1 MDKVKIKAFAD
12 RCFNDMA
19 GAMSAGLVYVG
30 IRTGL
35 FTAMAQ
41 RGPMSVAQVVNASQ
55 LEPRYVEEWLNGMA
69 AAHYLHYDPGA
80 RTFEFPDEH
89 AYLLASEGTDHFA
102 GGMFHMAPA
111 LLAVAPKVADAFVD
125 GGGVDFEEFGDDGI
139 YALDLIN
146 RGNYQHRLVNYWLN
160 ALPEVIATLEVGATG
175 LDIGCGVGH
184 ATLALATAFPNS
196 RFVGVDLDQTSI
208 DQARANATEQDLSNR
223 VRFIAEPLEN
233 LAAEETFEFITA
245 CDCVH
250 DFADPHALLSN
261 LRTRLNSNGTMLVIE
276 PKASDHLE
284 DNCHPIGAMFYG
296 FSVFHCMTQSL
307 AAGGPGLGTCMGP
320 AKLEA
325 LMKQAGFSRCEQLD
339 IKSNV
344 NMFFAV
350 RP

>member
-1 MDKVKIKAFAD
+1 MDKAKIKAFVD

-35 FTAMAQ
+35 FAAMAQ
-41 RGPMSVAQVVNASQ
+41 RGPMSVAQVVDASQ

-69 AAHYLHYDPGA
+69 AAHYLIYDPA
-80 RTFEFPDEH
+80 ALTFEFPDEH

-111 LLAVAPKVADAFVD
+111 LLAVAPKVAEAFVA
-125 GGGVDFEEFGDDGI
+125 GGGIHFEEFGDDGI

-146 RGNYQHRLVNYWLN
+146 RGNYQHRLVDYWLK
-160 ALPEVIATLEVGATG
+160 ALPEVTAALEAGAAG
-175 LDIGCGVGH
+175 LDIGCGVGY
-184 ATLALATAFPNS
+184 ATLALATAYPNS
-196 RFVGVDLDQTSI
+196 QFVGIDLDQASI
-208 DQARANATEQDLSNR
+208 DQASINAAEQGLTDR

-233 LAAEETFEFITA
+233 LPAGETFDLITA

-250 DFADPHALLSN
+250 DFADPQTLLSD
-261 LRTRLNSNGTMLVIE
+261 LRKRLNPDGTMFVVE
-276 PKASDHLE
+276 PKASDRLE

-320 AKLEA
+320 GKLAA
-325 LMKQAGFSRCEQLD
+325 LVQQAGFARCEQLD

-350 RP
+350 RA